1 MGNFNQGGIEMYL
14 KVVIDRTGNTHM
26 IKPGPELDVICPF
39 CKSVNTYILAQDTT
53 LFCNNCG
60 KRLVTQVDDC
70 EPEIEEEYSDEQIS
84 DFIRILKEGGSF
96 YDRTDAITSLGR
108 ISRNNKKIG
117 IIFNLLHKISISEP
131 DLEVRGYAREALD
144 KLGLKPV
151 IAKPVTKP
159 EIVVNEEKK
168 LQNADLSPF
177 KTYKIE
183 DLPQE
188 TKKQISLLNEN
199 KTGTSVA
206 PGSNGKNT
214 YSMEDELL
222 SLLNDI

>member
-1 MGNFNQGGIEMYL
+1 MYL

-26 IKPGPELDVICPF
+26 IKPRPEVDVVCPF
-39 CKSVNTYILAQDTT
+39 CKAVNTYILAQDSN
-53 LFCNNCG
+53 LFCNCCG
-60 KRLVTQVDDC
+60 KRLVTQIDDGISD
-70 EPEIEEEYSDEQIS
+70 IEEEYSDEQIS

-108 ISRNNKKIG
+108 ISRNNKRIG

-151 IAKPVTKP
+151 IARPAEVSKPQISTVA
-159 EIVVNEEKK
+159 NEEKK
-168 LQNADLSPF
+168 LKNADLSPF

-183 DLPQE
+183 DLPEE
-188 TKKQISLLNEN
+188 TKQQITLLKEN
-199 KTGTSVA
+199 KINGKSSVA
-206 PGSNGKNT
+206 PVSNGKNTKNT

>member
-1 MGNFNQGGIEMYL
+1 MYL

-26 IKPGPELDVICPF
+26 TKPVPEMDVVCPF
-39 CKSVNTYILAQDTT
+39 CKAVNTYILAQDSA
-53 LFCNNCG
+53 LFCNYCG
-60 KRLVTQVDDC
+60 KRLVTQVNDGNS
-70 EPEIEEEYSDEQIS
+70 EMEEEYSDEQIS

-96 YDRTDAITSLGR
+96 YDRTDAITSLGK
-108 ISRNNKKIG
+108 ISRNNKRIG

-131 DLEVRGYAREALD
+131 DPEVRGYAREALD

-151 IAKPVTKP
+151 IARPVNKPDISTH
-159 EIVVNEEKK
+159 VNEEKTLK
-168 LQNADLSPF
+168 NAELSPF

-183 DLPQE
+183 DLPEKTKQE
-188 TKKQISLLNEN
+188 ILLLNEN
-199 KTGTSVA
+199 KTGPSVA
-206 PGSNGKNT
+206 PGNNGKSTKNT

>member
-1 MGNFNQGGIEMYL
+1 MYL

-26 IKPGPELDVICPF
+26 IKPEQELDFVCPF
-39 CKSVNTYILAQDTT
+39 CKTVNTYILAHDSN
-53 LFCNNCG
+53 LFCNYCG
-60 KRLVTQVDDC
+60 KRLVTQVNDGNS
-70 EPEIEEEYSDEQIS
+70 EREEEYSNEQIS

-96 YDRTDAITSLGR
+96 YDRTDAITSLGK
-108 ISRNNKKIG
+108 ISRNNKRIG

-131 DLEVRGYAREALD
+131 DPEVRGYAMEALD

-151 IAKPVTKP
+151 IARPVT
-159 EIVVNEEKK
+159 ETEALSHVNEEKVAK
-168 LQNADLSPF
+168 KAELSPF

-183 DLPQE
+183 DLPDE
-188 TKKQISLLNEN
+188 TRQQILLLNEN
-199 KTGTSVA
+199 KTNGKSSIA
-206 PGSNGKNT
+206 PGGNGKNTRNT

>member
-1 MGNFNQGGIEMYL
+1 MYL
-14 KVVIDRTGNTHM
+14 KVVIDRTGNTQM
-26 IKPGPELDVICPF
+26 VSPRSELDVVCPF
-39 CKSVNTYILAQDTT
+39 CKTVNAYILAQDSN
-53 LFCNNCG
+53 LFCNYCG
-60 KRLVTQVDDC
+60 KSLVTQVHNGNC
-70 EPEIEEEYSDEQIS
+70 TRVAEEYSDEQIS
-84 DFIRILKEGGSF
+84 DFIRILKEGGSI

-108 ISRNNKKIG
+108 ISRNNKRIG

-131 DLEVRGYAREALD
+131 DFEVRGYARESLD

-151 IAKPVTKP
+151 ISRPGETIEVLNKSVK
-159 EIVVNEEKK
+159 NEEKRLK
-168 LQNADLSPF
+168 DTDVSPF

-183 DLPQE
+183 ELPEE
-188 TKKQISLLNEN
+188 TKEKILLLNEN
-199 KTGTSVA
+199 KTSAKSSIA